1 METLLI
7 KVKEPDKAN
16 LLMQVLKSM
25 DFIDSVD
32 YFEGYKKANK
42 IFDEIN
48 LLSSKTDLVNLSM
61 EDIIS
66 EIKAYRSEKKAR
78 SH

>member
-32 YFEGYKKANK
+32 YFEGYKKAKN

-48 LLSSKTDLVNLSM
+48 KISSKTDLVNLSM

-66 EIKAYRSEKKAR
+66 EIKAYRSEKKLR

>member
-1 METLLI
+1 METILI
-7 KVKEPDKAN
+7 KVKEPDKAS

-32 YFEGYKKANK
+32 YFEGYKKAKK

-66 EIKAYRSEKKAR
+66 EIKAYRSEKKAHR
-78 SH
+78 H